1 MDTRTSEGPPRRAR
15 RKVDIVQESR
25 KAVLTGGPR
34 TLDGEVVDLVDGL
47 DVKVRVQHAAGH
59 EHFTRSAESR
69 LVDGEH
75 LPVFTWAYRTK
86 IAE

>member
-1 MDTRTSEGPPRRAR
+1 MQQS
-15 RKVDIVQESR
+15 I

-34 TLDGEVVDLVDGL
+34 TLDGEVVELADLL

-59 EHFTRSAESR
+59 EHFTRSEESR